1 MKYRQLAS
9 EERYLIS
16 AFRIEGFNQAQI
28 AARLGRAPSTVC
40 RELARN
46 HCPADG
52 RYRPSKAHDRARWRR
67 SRARR
72 NQRFGAPDLALV
84 ERWLREDWSPEQ
96 VAGRLGEDGVLSIS
110 HETIYRHVWADKRRG
125 GDLFRHLRGAQ
136 KQRRKRYG
144 AYDSR
149 GRLAGKRSLAER
161 PACVETRQQL
171 GHWEIDTVMG
181 AGAQDCIVTAVERKT
196 GYAVIGK
203 LPERTTDALN
213 RRAQPTHDP
222 ADPPPRRL
230 LSHDHRRQRH
240 GVSCVRED
248 RGGDRSSLLLRGPLP
263 LVGARQQREPQR
275 PGPPVP
281 TQASQHGRPHPAAL
295 QRNRPQAQPKATKET
310 GIQDPGGVLLWLRTS
325 VALQT

>member
-28 AARLGRAPSTVC
+28 ATRLGRAPSTVC

-213 RRAQPTHDP
+213 RRTIQLIRRHEDCFHTIT
-222 ADPPPRRL
+222 ADNGTEFHAYARI
-230 LSHDHRRQRH
+230 
-240 GVSCVRED
+240 EAAT
-248 RGGDRSSLLLRGPLP
+248 
-263 LVGARQQREPQR
+263 GARFYFAAPYHSWERGSNENLNGLVRQYLPKRVSMAGLTQQHCNAIAHKLNRR
-275 PGPPVP
+275 PRKRLGYKTPEECFY
-281 TQASQHGRPHPAAL
+281 G
-295 QRNRPQAQPKATKET
+295 
-310 GIQDPGGVLLWLRTS
+310 
-325 VALQT
+325 

>member
-28 AARLGRAPSTVC
+28 ATRLGRAPSTVC

-110 HETIYRHVWADKRRG
+110 HETIYRHVWADKQRG

-213 RRAQPTHDP
+213 RRTIQLIRRHEDCFHTIT
-222 ADPPPRRL
+222 ADNGTEFHAYARI
-230 LSHDHRRQRH
+230 
-240 GVSCVRED
+240 EAAT
-248 RGGDRSSLLLRGPLP
+248 
-263 LVGARQQREPQR
+263 GARFYFAAPYHSWERGSNENLNGLVRQYLPKRVSMAGLTQQHCNAIAHKLNRR
-275 PGPPVP
+275 PRKRLGYKTPEECFY
-281 TQASQHGRPHPAAL
+281 G
-295 QRNRPQAQPKATKET
+295 
-310 GIQDPGGVLLWLRTS
+310 
-325 VALQT
+325 

>member
-28 AARLGRAPSTVC
+28 ATRLGRAPSTVC

-181 AGAQDCIVTAVERKT
+181 AGSQDCIVTAVERKT

-203 LPERTTDALN
+203 LLERTTDALN
-213 RRAQPTHDP
+213 RRTIQLIRRHEDCFHTIT
-222 ADPPPRRL
+222 ADNGTEFHAYARI
-230 LSHDHRRQRH
+230 
-240 GVSCVRED
+240 EAAT
-248 RGGDRSSLLLRGPLP
+248 
-263 LVGARQQREPQR
+263 GARFYFAAPYHSWERGSNENLNGLVRQYLPKRVSMAGLTQQHCNAIAHKLNRR
-275 PGPPVP
+275 PRKRLGYKTPEECFY
-281 TQASQHGRPHPAAL
+281 G
-295 QRNRPQAQPKATKET
+295 
-310 GIQDPGGVLLWLRTS
+310 
-325 VALQT
+325 

>member
-28 AARLGRAPSTVC
+28 ATRLGRAPSTVC

-52 RYRPSKAHDRARWRR
+52 RFRPSKAHDRARWRR

-213 RRAQPTHDP
+213 RRTIQLIRRHEDCFHTIT
-222 ADPPPRRL
+222 ADNGTEFHAYARI
-230 LSHDHRRQRH
+230 
-240 GVSCVRED
+240 EAAT
-248 RGGDRSSLLLRGPLP
+248 
-263 LVGARQQREPQR
+263 GARFYFAAPYHSWERGSNENLNGLVRQYLPKRVSMAGVTQQQCNAIAHKLNRR
-275 PGPPVP
+275 PRKRLGYKTPEECFY
-281 TQASQHGRPHPAAL
+281 G
-295 QRNRPQAQPKATKET
+295 
-310 GIQDPGGVLLWLRTS
+310 
-325 VALQT
+325 